1 MVKLIRLSTD
11 NSNGHFKANFDTDI
25 TIEPNSKIAL
35 KNLTFESRVGIF
47 IASAN
52 NSRVFFLGDGTIDS
66 DFKEQ
71 FITPGRY
78 TNFTEL
84 ANEVSQ
90 ALNRTITLQ
99 DGKANG
105 RGHREIYGQFK
116 VRINFDLKTRLEFR
130 QSVAMNIQSNAYG
143 AIDYE
148 IRDPFPTGN
157 TLSWTQP
164 AAPLN
169 QFELDDDQELYL
181 KASAVE
187 THDERYS
194 FVPRFGLGLSKGCA
208 VWYCRI
214 KSSVVN
220 GATPNGFSIGV
231 SFGDPRMPEDT
242 DITAIGVSATER
254 NCEISFIDKNVN
266 YFFRR
271 SHKGV
276 ASVSYDTGFA
286 PNDVDSANIDQHD
299 VLVFKIDNNSN
310 GKKSISAHIYDY
322 NGGPGRER
330 LIFSQPLNDEELE
343 GTITPYIYM
352 RGNKNNIQLDMLRFT
367 PDPFFEVNNQNII
380 LENIGDVNDDVAGYV
395 LTDPTFTFDNSET
408 ITNPIHQNIRQ
419 KIALNYIDNQ
429 GNNIDENLQP
439 QLSLGGELAEFLG
452 FNKKGNISEYLSSIE
467 LIDFEYDYNQ
477 NLFDQFLNSRGLMID
492 APYFTPFQQSDS
504 FILETLSLPLVSY
517 NSSVT
522 KDQFLNSALSRL
534 RTINNDIGNRQ
545 TNGSRRNILATIP
558 KSSEN
563 GLVQYEPNELIYID
577 IDNNQKINLRNFE
590 LRILNTDFESI
601 KTFGIIDMTLLIDN

>member
-11 NSNGHFKANFDTDI
+11 NTNAHIKANFDTDI
-25 TIEPNSKIAL
+25 TIETNSKIAL

-47 IASAN
+47 NANAN
-52 NSRVFFLGDGTIDS
+52 NSRVAFLGDGAIES
-66 DFKEQ
+66 EFKEQ

-99 DGKANG
+99 DGKSNG
-105 RGHREIYGQFK
+105 RAHREIYGQFR
-116 VRINFDLKTRLEFR
+116 VRVKYDLKARLEFR
-130 QSVAMNIQSNAYG
+130 QSVAMNIQSNAYDDT
-143 AIDYE
+143 DYE
-148 IRDPFPTGN
+148 IRDPFPLGN

-208 VWYCRI
+208 VFYCRI
-214 KSSVVN
+214 KSSIVN
-220 GATPNGFSIGV
+220 GDPTIPNGFSIGV
-231 SFGDPRMPEDT
+231 SCGNPRMPEDT
-242 DITAIGVSATER
+242 DIPAVGISSTER
-254 NCEISFIDKNVN
+254 NYEITFIDKNSN

-271 SHKGV
+271 SHKGI
-276 ASVSYDTGFA
+276 ASTNTDSGFA
-286 PNDVDSANIDQHD
+286 PNDVDSVNIGQHD
-299 VLVFKIDNNSN
+299 VLVFKIDNNPN
-310 GKKSISAHIYDY
+310 NNKVISAHIYDY

-330 LIFSQPLNDEELE
+330 LIFSQPLNDDELE
-343 GTITPYIYM
+343 GTLTPYIYM

-380 LENIGDVNDDVAGYV
+380 LENEGDINDDVAGYV
-395 LTDPTFTFDNSET
+395 LADPTFTFDNSNT
-408 ITNPIHQNIRQ
+408 ITNHIHQNIRE
-419 KIALNYIDNQ
+419 KIALNYIDTD
-429 GNNIDENLQP
+429 GNNINENLQP
-439 QLSLGGELAEFLG
+439 QLSLGGELAEALG
-452 FNKKGNISEYLSSIE
+452 FNKKGNVSEYLSSVE
-467 LIDFEYDYNQ
+467 LVDFEYDYNQ

-492 APYFTPFQQSDS
+492 APHFTPFQQPDS
-504 FILETLSLPLVSY
+504 FIVETLSLPLVSY

-522 KDQFLNSALSRL
+522 KDQYLNSAISRI
-534 RTINNDIGNRQ
+534 INNVNNNRQ

-577 IDNNQKINLRNFE
+577 ISNNEKINIRNIE